1 MLPEKV
7 EVKKMNYDFNKT
19 VMRRNTK
26 SIKWDLAEEDV
37 LPMWVADMDFEAPEA
52 IREAVIKRAEHGIYG
67 YTKTDDTYYESI
79 INWWKRRHNYE
90 LKKEWIRYS
99 PGVVPAVHMLIRSLT
114 EPGDKVIVQT
124 PVYYPFF
131 SAIKCNG
138 CEIVENP
145 LIYKEEKYTMDFED
159 LEDKVKDSKVK
170 AMILCSPHNPVGR
183 VWTRE
188 ELAKLGKLCVENN
201 VVVIADEIHC
211 DLVYKENKHITYP
224 SISEEFAQ
232 NCVLC
237 IAPSKTFN
245 IAGLQASS
253 VVIAN
258 DTLRLK
264 FDKLLRSDG
273 SISPNIFAMEATE
286 AAYNH
291 GEQWLEDLLDYL
303 KENLHFLTDYIQKKL
318 PQLKVIKPEGTYL
331 VWVDCSSLG
340 MSSRE
345 LYEFFLKR
353 GKVWFSEGHTFGTGG
368 EGFVRINIACPRYIL
383 EEGLER
389 IKNALLSNS

>member
-1 MLPEKV
+1 
-7 EVKKMNYDFNKT
+7 MNYDFNKE

-26 SIKWDLAEEDV
+26 SIKWDLAAEDV

-52 IREAVIKRAEHGIYG
+52 IREAVVKRAEHGIYG
-67 YTKTDDTYYESI
+67 YTKTDDSYYTSI
-79 INWWKRRHNYE
+79 INWWKRRHNFE

-99 PGVVPAVHMLIRSLT
+99 PGVVPAVYMLIRALT

-131 SAIKCNG
+131 SAIKYNG
-138 CEIVENP
+138 CELVENP
-145 LIYKEEKYTMDFED
+145 LIHKDNKYIMDFHD
-159 LEDKVKDSKVK
+159 LETKVKDAKVK
-170 AMILCSPHNPVGR
+170 VMILCSPHNPVGR

-188 ELAKLGKLCVENN
+188 ELMRLGKLCKENN
-201 VVVIADEIHC
+201 VIIIADEIHC
-211 DLVYKENKHITYP
+211 DLVYKDNKHITFP

-245 IAGLQASS
+245 IAGLQASF
-253 VVIAN
+253 VVIPN
-258 DTLRLK
+258 DMLRVR
-264 FDKLLRSDG
+264 FDRVLRSDG
-273 SISPNIFAMEATE
+273 NISPNIFAMEATE
-286 AAYNH
+286 AAYNY

-303 KENLHFLTDYIQKKL
+303 KGNLRFLTEYIQKNL

-340 MSSRE
+340 MSSRD
-345 LYEFFLKR
+345 LHEFFLKR
-353 GKVWFSEGHTFGTGG
+353 VKVWFSEGHTFGTGG

-383 EEGLER
+383 EEGLNR